1 MKSPAYIFVAL
12 VLVVLFSLIAYRVSV
27 HFAILS
33 GEGAPAV
40 EAVDA
45 PTATAEVAP
54 AEAPAPTLPPAQAEA
69 HDAIERSATVRAAVE
84 AHLRE
89 RGDWPQSLS
98 QLGLGVPGDHA
109 GGPVAGIMVQQ
120 QGVVVVLVKPHVAR
134 GGTIQLTPR
143 RQVDGAIEWR
153 CRASNYPAATR
164 LPDCR

>member
-1 MKSPAYIFVAL
+1 MKSPAYIVVAL

-27 HFAILS
+27 HFAILP
-33 GEGAPAV
+33 GEAAPAV

-45 PTATAEVAP
+45 PAAAAEAAP
-54 AEAPAPTLPPAQAEA
+54 AEAPALPPAQAEA
-69 HDAIERSATVRAAVE
+69 RDAIGRSATVRAAVE

-109 GGPVAGIMVQQ
+109 GGPVAGIVVQQ
-120 QGVVVVLVKPHVAR
+120 QGVVVVSVKPHVAR
-134 GGTIQLTPR
+134 GGAIHLTPR
-143 RQVDGAIEWR
+143 LLPDGEVQWS